1 MVNFPNEIIN
11 LIFSFVE
18 RPATNKLMNYVIED
32 CYKEDYCPHTA
43 EDWYDNFCFQYS
55 FKEWYFLYRKYCV
68 YNNNKNTKYK
78 HTPQIILVGSM
89 RI

>member
-1 MVNFPNEIIN
+1 MANLPNGIIN

-43 EDWYDNFCFQYS
+43 EYWYDNFCFQYS

-68 YNNNKNTKYK
+68 YNNNKNAKYK
-78 HTPQIILVGSM
+78 YTPPIILVGCM